1 MSLTFIDLF
10 AGAGGLSEGFVKA
23 GYVPLA
29 HIEMNKNACDTLRTR
44 AAYHWLREHNKLEI
58 YKEYLLNK
66 KEREDGSWLWSRVPE
81 KVNNTVIQCEI
92 GDKNISSLFK
102 NVDTLVDNKSVDLVI
117 GGPPCQAYSIAGRAR
132 MGKNVELD
140 PRNEL
145 YKYYVKFLKHY
156 QPKMF
161 VFENVLG
168 ILSAKKG
175 EPFRDLHY
183 LVEKLDYTMKWEV
196 QLASDR
202 GVLQNRRRVI
212 IVGWKNKDKNG
223 NPTNFHYPKLK
234 KEEKKY
240 QVLKDL
246 FADLPERKSGE
257 GGFCEAVNYT
267 KPLSQM
273 KYLQESGIRGIFD
286 FTTQHVARPNNAND
300 REIYK
305 IAIELWRNE
314 RKRLDYSKLDSRLQ
328 HHKNTK
334 TFLNRFQVVDP
345 DGYCH
350 TVVAHIAMDGHYYI
364 YPTKNPTIEN
374 TRSITVREAAR
385 LQSFPD
391 DYFFEGS
398 RTTAFKQIGN
408 AVPVLLA
415 YKIAIALKKQLENEL
430 QQY

>member
-1 MSLTFIDLF
+1 MTLTFIDLF
-10 AGAGGLSEGFVKA
+10 AGAGGLSEGFVRA

-29 HIEMNKNACDTLRTR
+29 HIEMDKNACNTLRTR
-44 AAYHWLREHNKLEI
+44 AAYHWLRENNQLDI

-66 KEREDGSWLWSRVPE
+66 KERENGSWLWSKVPE
-81 KVNNTVIQCEI
+81 KIRNTVIQCEI
-92 GDKNISSLFK
+92 GDETISPLFEK
-102 NVDTLVDNKSVDLVI
+102 VDALVNNTPIDLVI
-117 GGPPCQAYSIAGRAR
+117 GGPPCQAYSVVGRAR

-145 YKYYVKFLKHY
+145 YKYYVNFLEHY
-156 QPKMF
+156 HPQMF

-168 ILSAKKG
+168 ILSAKRG
-175 EPFRDLHY
+175 EPFRDLKY
-183 LVEKLDYTMKWEV
+183 LIDKLGYFMDWKI

-212 IVGWKNKDKNG
+212 IVGWKKEDRNG
-223 NPTNFHYPKLK
+223 NPTNFHYPELE
-234 KEEKKY
+234 KEKNKY
-240 QVLKDL
+240 QVFKDL
-246 FADLPERKSGE
+246 FADLPIRKSGE
-257 GGFCEAVNYT
+257 GNFCEAVNYT

-273 KYLQESGIRGIFD
+273 KYLQKSGIRGTFD
-286 FTTQHVARPNNAND
+286 FTTQHVSRPNNAND

-305 IAIELWRNE
+305 IAVELWSKE
-314 RKRLDYSKLDSRLQ
+314 KKRLDYSKLESRLQ
-328 HHKNTK
+328 HHKNK
-334 TFLNRFQVVDP
+334 KIFLNRFKVVDP

-408 AVPVLLA
+408 AVPVVLA
-415 YKIAIALKKQLENEL
+415 YKIAITLKNQLDNGL
-430 QQY
+430 Q

>member
-81 KVNNTVIQCEI
+81 KINNTVIQCEI
-92 GDKNISSLFK
+92 GDKNISFLFK

-168 ILSAKKG
+168 ILLAKK
-175 EPFRDLHY
+175 
-183 LVEKLDYTMKWEV
+183 
-196 QLASDR
+196 
-202 GVLQNRRRVI
+202 
-212 IVGWKNKDKNG
+212 
-223 NPTNFHYPKLK
+223 
-234 KEEKKY
+234 
-240 QVLKDL
+240 
-246 FADLPERKSGE
+246 
-257 GGFCEAVNYT
+257 
-267 KPLSQM
+267 
-273 KYLQESGIRGIFD
+273 
-286 FTTQHVARPNNAND
+286 
-300 REIYK
+300 
-305 IAIELWRNE
+305 
-314 RKRLDYSKLDSRLQ
+314 
-328 HHKNTK
+328 
-334 TFLNRFQVVDP
+334 
-345 DGYCH
+345 
-350 TVVAHIAMDGHYYI
+350 
-364 YPTKNPTIEN
+364 EN
-374 TRSITVREAAR
+374 H
-385 LQSFPD
+385 F
-391 DYFFEGS
+391 
-398 RTTAFKQIGN
+398 
-408 AVPVLLA
+408 
-415 YKIAIALKKQLENEL
+415 
-430 QQY
+430 